1 MAIIESA
8 TRDALLVLR
17 ILKLIPRNHWISTPE
32 IKQALEESGYAIE
45 PRRLQRILRDIHRCE
60 DLHVEC
66 NTAGKPYGYRRIPD
80 TDLASAKLTPQ
91 ESLLLRLAEE
101 HLKYQVPARIMSA
114 LTPLFESAR
123 HALNETS
130 AASKQNAWM
139 QKVAFVP
146 DSIALMPPTILMRIF
161 DSVSEALYRD
171 SKLDIEYQNVSGECL
186 AVIF

>member
-139 QKVAFVP
+139 Q
-146 DSIALMPPTILMRIF
+146 ILAREF
-161 DSVSEALYRD
+161 LV
-171 SKLDIEYQNVSGECL
+171 
-186 AVIF
+186 